1 MPREWPKW
9 LCYGGRKSLIQSGV
23 FEMKTMIAQIANWN
37 QRMHERQMNFIVW
50 IAYFWLRA
58 GTLIPVLHLMG
69 CSPSEHRQETRS
81 TESASEL
88 VVLQD
93 IGVSS
98 GMDFRHDHDGASEHF
113 FPAIMTGGAAFLDLD
128 QDNDLDVLLLNSDRQ
143 NESTV
148 VPPRDKPSSRLFLQS
163 NTGHFSDAT
172 AGSGLAELGYAT
184 GCAAGDVNND
194 GRIDLYVTAYG
205 PDTLLLNLG
214 NGRFKA
220 ISAPAGID
228 NLRWG
233 TSAAFLDYDRDGW
246 LDLFVANYVDY
257 DPGVDCV
264 EPGGRADFCNP
275 AMFPG
280 TSDRLYRN
288 TTGDT
293 PNGSEVQFVDVT
305 LDAGIASAR
314 GAGLGV
320 IAADFNGDNW
330 IDVYVANDGH
340 GNFLWINQQNGTFE
354 NHAVLL
360 GVAYDPVGQ
369 GQGSMGL
376 TLGDLNLDTLPDL
389 VVSNLD
395 GESNADYTSLGT
407 GYIENSIAS
416 GIAEHSFGMTGFGI
430 ALLDV
435 DNDSDL
441 DLAVA
446 NGRVRRKAVRDESTA
461 SGSESPLKQS
471 EENGTFWND
480 YEEHSQLLLQANGRF
495 VEDTSS
501 GNDLIKSAAVGRG
514 LCPGDVNNDGRLDL
528 LMTFLDRPA
537 AIYVNKTEK
546 HGHWLSVRLV
556 EPQLGGRDATGAR
569 ATLITATGR
578 QDRWLFGGGS
588 YQCASDFRLHFG
600 LGVEEHFEAI
610 HVVWPNGDKEVFP
623 GGNADQF
630 LTLKHDSGSS
640 K

>member
-1 MPREWPKW
+1 MNT
-9 LCYGGRKSLIQSGV
+9 L
-23 FEMKTMIAQIANWN
+23 IAQISNRS
-37 QRMHERQMNFIVW
+37 QRFHGAQIKCNVW
-50 IAYFWLRA
+50 IACFWLRA
-58 GTLIPVLHLMG
+58 CLLILVLHVLG
-69 CSPSEHRQETRS
+69 CGQSDHRQETQS
-81 TESASEL
+81 AGSASQL
-88 VVLQD
+88 VVMQD
-93 IGVSS
+93 MGVSS
-98 GMDFRHDHDGASEHF
+98 GIDFRHDDDGASDHF
-113 FPAIMTGGAAFLDLD
+113 FPAIMTGGAAFVDLD
-128 QDNDLDVLLLNSDRQ
+128 QDNDLDVLLLNSHRD
-143 NESTV
+143 NGSTV
-148 VPPRDKPSSRLFLQS
+148 VPPGDGSSSKLFLQS
-163 NTGHFSDAT
+163 DTGHFLDAT

-184 GCAAGDVNND
+184 GCAAGDINND
-194 GRIDLYVTAYG
+194 GRIDLYVTAFG
-205 PDTLLLNLG
+205 PDSLLLNLG
-214 NGRFKA
+214 SGKFKA
-220 ISAPAGID
+220 ITESAGIG

-257 DPGVDCV
+257 DPGTDCID
-264 EPGGRADFCNP
+264 PGGRMDFCNP

-293 PNGSEVQFVDVT
+293 PGGSEIRFVDVT

-320 IAADFNGDNW
+320 IAADFNGDDW

-354 NHAVLL
+354 NQAVLL

-376 TLGDLNLDTLPDL
+376 SLGDLNGDSQPDL

-395 GESNADYTSLGT
+395 GESNAVYTSVGT
-407 GYIENSIAS
+407 GYVDNSISS
-416 GIAEHSFGMTGFGI
+416 GVAERSFGMTGFGI
-430 ALLDV
+430 ALFDA
-435 DNDSDL
+435 DNDADL

-446 NGRVRRKAVRDESTA
+446 NGRVRRKAVRDKPA
-461 SGSESPLKQS
+461 GSESASPSAESQ
-471 EENGTFWND
+471 ENHAFWHD
-480 YEEHSQLLLQANGRF
+480 YQEHSQLLLQSDGRF
-495 VEDTSS
+495 VADTSR
-501 GNDLIKSAAVGRG
+501 GNDLIKSAAIGRG

-537 AIYVNKTEK
+537 AIYVNNSEK
-546 HGHWLSVRLV
+546 YGHWLSVRLV

-569 ATLITATGR
+569 ATLITASGR
-578 QDRWLFGGGS
+578 QNRWLFGGGS

-600 LGVEEHFEAI
+600 LGVEEQFDAI
-610 HVVWPNGDKEVFP
+610 EVVWPNGDKEIFP
-623 GGNADQF
+623 GGKADQF
-630 LTLKHDSGSS
+630 LTLKHGSGTS

>member
-1 MPREWPKW
+1 
-9 LCYGGRKSLIQSGV
+9 
-23 FEMKTMIAQIANWN
+23 
-37 QRMHERQMNFIVW
+37 MNFIVL
-50 IAYFWLRA
+50 IAYFCLRA
-58 GTLIPVLHLMG
+58 GMLIPVLYVMG
-69 CSPSEHRQETRS
+69 CGQAKQRQETQ
-81 TESASEL
+81 SAVSGSQF
-88 VVLQD
+88 VVMQD

-98 GMDFRHDHDGASEHF
+98 GLEFRHNDDGASEHF

-128 QDNDLDVLLLNSDRQ
+128 QDNDLDVLLLNGHRHDR
-143 NESTV
+143 STV
-148 VPPRDKPSSRLFLQS
+148 VPSADDSSSRLFLQS
-163 NTGHFSDAT
+163 DTGRFSDAT

-205 PDTLLLNLG
+205 PDSLLLNLG
-214 NGRFKA
+214 SGRFKA
-220 ISAPAGID
+220 ITESAGIS

-233 TSAAFLDYDRDGW
+233 TSTAFLDYDRDGW

-257 DPGVDCV
+257 DPGFDCV
-264 EPGGRADFCNP
+264 DPGGRADFCNP

-293 PNGSEVQFVDVT
+293 PDGSEIRFVDVT

-320 IAADFNGDNW
+320 IAADFNGDDW

-354 NHAVLL
+354 NQAVLL

-376 TLGDLNLDTLPDL
+376 SLGDLNEDSLPDL

-395 GESNADYTSLGT
+395 GESNAVYTSLGT
-407 GYIENSIAS
+407 GYVENSIAS
-416 GIAEHSFGMTGFGI
+416 GIAERSFGMTGFGI
-430 ALLDV
+430 AVFDA
-435 DNDSDL
+435 DNDADL

-446 NGRVRRKAVRDESTA
+446 NGRVRRKAVRDMPTA
-461 SGSESPLKQS
+461 SAPASPLKESQ
-471 EENGTFWND
+471 ENRSFWND
-480 YEEHSQLLLQANGRF
+480 YQERSQLLLQTDGRF
-495 VEDTSS
+495 VEDTSR

-546 HGHWLSVRLV
+546 HGHWLSLRLV

-578 QDRWLFGGGS
+578 QHRWLFGGGS

-600 LGVEEHFEAI
+600 LDVEEHFDAI
-610 HVVWPNGDKEVFP
+610 HVVWPNGDKEIFP

-630 LTLKHDSGSS
+630 LTLKHGTGSS
-640 K
+640 R